1 MDKGQSVSFMVR
13 TQTLDAVREHGVRIN
28 SISGNATVPASQL
41 GTIID
46 TDKLDDVKDEDKFEA
61 DVIVM
66 ACKAWQIEGLC
77 FVFSFCL

>member
-41 GTIID
+41 GAIID
-46 TDKLDDVKDEDKFEA
+46 TDQLDAVKDEDKFEV

-77 FVFSFCL
+77 FCL